1 MIGANDSQPIGW
13 FAGPGPNKNSRW
25 ITGTSEETVKERLK
39 EGEKQRKD
47 DVPEKRQKKNCKTNQ
62 TGIVSLNQTDS
73 DRSVLEDKGSI
84 PTVLCRYR

>member
-13 FAGPGPNKNSRW
+13 FAGPSPNKNSRW